1 MFNKYLYSFYYV
13 PMKSIKSLVVSI
25 LMMTFG
31 NKQMSDASGFC

>member
-13 PMKSIKSLVVSI
+13 PLKNIKSLVVSI
-25 LMMTFG
+25 LMTFD